1 MLSVHN
7 PGYQG
12 HFPPETMP
20 DVGLPWE
27 IYNWHQLEWY
37 GKMNFLKGGLVFTDF
52 VTTVSP
58 TQAAR
63 APHARAAA
71 SACTTCFSELGDRL
85 VGVLNGIDQREWDPA
100 TDTQITATVLGRAP
114 RGQAALQGR
123 AAALV
128 RAAAAAED
136 ARSSG

>member
-1 MLSVHN
+1 MSGPVLLHAHDWHTALVPVYLRATPAHRRLSESATTVLSVHN

-58 TQAAR
+58 DPGRASSAR
-63 APHARAAA
+63 RAAA
-71 SACTTCFSELGDRL
+71 SACTTCFRS
-85 VGVLNGIDQREWDPA
+85 WA
-100 TDTQITATVLGRAP
+100 TGWSA
-114 RGQAALQGR
+114 
-123 AAALV
+123 
-128 RAAAAAED
+128 
-136 ARSSG
+136 S